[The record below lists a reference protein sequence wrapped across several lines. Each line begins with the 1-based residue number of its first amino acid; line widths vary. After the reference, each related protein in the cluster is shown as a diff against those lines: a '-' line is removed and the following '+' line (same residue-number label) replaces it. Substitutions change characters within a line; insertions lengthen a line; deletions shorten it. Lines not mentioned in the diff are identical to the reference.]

1 MFCEINPDK
10 DFLEIENKNSKC
22 NNHSTQR
29 ITTDTISTWFTI
41 RDNNSILP
49 SFIHNDFIKILENN
63 SNFIF

>member
-1 MFCEINPDK
+1 MFYEINSDK
-10 DFLEIENKNSKC
+10 DFLKIENKKSKC

-29 ITTDTISTWFTI
+29 ITPDSISTWFTT

-49 SFIHNDFIKILENN
+49 FFIHNDFVKILENN